1 VNPEVSSFVS
11 TTSQSYGGNKM
22 SQLYVRL
29 PEDIH
34 SKLRVI
40 AALRNESLNSTMI
53 TASSRYVEDWEQ
65 KHGGLPTPPEEE

>member
-1 VNPEVSSFVS
+1 
-11 TTSQSYGGNKM
+11 M

-29 PEDIH
+29 PDDIH

-53 TASSRYVEDWEQ
+53 TASTCYVEDWER
-65 KHGGLPTPPEEE
+65 KHGELPKPPEEELTRTS